1 MMKENKRNSKLLKV
15 LKKIKFR
22 HFIVLA
28 LLLIADTYAWL
39 IYVNTVNNNIDVHV
53 RSWNID
59 FTDGSNPI
67 VDYVNVTAD
76 DVYPGMTTFTNTIH
90 AFNYSEVL
98 AEARFVILEGSIM
111 GTDFTTVEGRAENGE
126 VVNQADLTSDQMRT
140 KLASDYPFA
149 ITFSVSSVSLEAETG
164 DASFVTQISWPYES
178 GDDEEDTQWGN
189 MAYTFKQAHPNDP
202 CISLRVKIYI
212 TQAANQPSNN
222 NEPEEPEP

>member
-1 MMKENKRNSKLLKV
+1 MIHIAVSHNLLHRLVGLRQRTFVVSHNEHLGHRRGLHLAGLHLKGGVDGAVVADGGVLVGTTEHRVLSKGTDDEGVVDNALPTGGTDVFLQVSQRFVELKV
-15 LKKIKFR
+15 AR
-22 HFIVLA
+22 S
-28 LLLIADTYAWL
+28 LI
-39 IYVNTVNNNIDVHV
+39 
-53 RSWNID
+53 
-59 FTDGSNPI
+59 
-67 VDYVNVTAD
+67 
-76 DVYPGMTTFTNTIH
+76 
-90 AFNYSEVL
+90 
-98 AEARFVILEGSIM
+98 EG
-111 GTDFTTVEGRAENGE
+111 TLENGE

-178 GDDEEDTQWGN
+178 GDDEEDTLWGN

>member
-76 DVYPGMTTFTNTIH
+76 
-90 AFNYSEVL
+90 
-98 AEARFVILEGSIM
+98 
-111 GTDFTTVEGRAENGE
+111 EGRAENGE

-178 GDDEEDTQWGN
+178 GDDEEDTLWGN